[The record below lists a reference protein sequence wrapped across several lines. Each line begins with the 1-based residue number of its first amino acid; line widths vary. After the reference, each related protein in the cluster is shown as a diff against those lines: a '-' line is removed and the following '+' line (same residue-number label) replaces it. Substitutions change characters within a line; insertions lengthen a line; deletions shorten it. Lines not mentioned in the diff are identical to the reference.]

1 MISNLLRLVV
11 PVAGAAVGAALP
23 ESRRQAV
30 QADLDLM
37 KTVAEKAL
45 PIKFRSDSTQAW
57 RLIGTK
63 AEGASLRMLRALLV
77 NLDPAMIFGDLRQVL
92 SPSGDVLW
100 VCPQY
105 HYHEYD
111 PGIPQLPS

>member
-11 PVAGAAVGAALP
+11 PIAGAAVEVALP
-23 ESRRQAV
+23 QSRRQAV

-37 KTVAEKAL
+37 TTVAEKAL
-45 PIKFRSDSTQAW
+45 PAKLRSDSTQAW
-57 RLIGTK
+57 RLMGTK
-63 AEGASLRMLRALLV
+63 AEGASLRGLRALLV
-77 NLDPAMIFGDLRQVL
+77 TLDPAMNFGDLRQVL

-105 HYHEYD
+105 HYQEYD
-111 PGIPQLPS
+111 PGIPQLPG